1 MPIHTMIHANT
12 CMRGENPCAA
22 PKQYWYVSGMYRGMY
37 WHILACIWHVMAC
50 IQFRC
55 STRVFAPHTSIG
67 MYFGMYWYVFSTYW
81 ACIQIQYTLIP
92 TWRPI
97 LMQVLWYVLVCI
109 KFVLICMSTY
119 MLVFDHKLIVNTP
132 TWCHTALESTFNAI
146 FTVDTAE
153 MSLGLDF
160 QSTL

>member
-1 MPIHTMIHANT
+1 
-12 CMRGENPCAA
+12 
-22 PKQYWYVSGMYRGMY
+22 
-37 WHILACIWHVMAC
+37 
-50 IQFRC
+50 
-55 STRVFAPHTSIG
+55 
-67 MYFGMYWYVFSTYW
+67 
-81 ACIQIQYTLIP
+81 
-92 TWRPI
+92 
-97 LMQVLWYVLVCI
+97 MQVLWYVLVCI

-132 TWCHTALESTFNAI
+132 TWCHTALVSTFNAI